1 MNVVAVIPVKPLAQ
15 AKSRLAP
22 YLKDVQRRRLVIT
35 MLRRVIRAAREAS
48 DEVWVLGADDSTRNV
63 ALKEGASWREDAGS
77 NINESLRLI
86 FEEAWTAGKS
96 PLFLPGDLPFLCSD
110 ELKGLI
116 AHAGSGDDSDLKIVL
131 SPANKGGGTNA
142 IFIPQRL
149 LFRLQLGPDSL
160 SLHVSEARRL
170 GLEPTVYASTGLAR
184 DLDTW
189 EDLQEYETHEPGFL
203 ARLTRGEG
211 GSDGSFYSQTEI

>member
-1 MNVVAVIPVKPLAQ
+1 MSVIPVKPLSQ

-22 YLKDVQRRRLVIT
+22 FLKDAQRRRLVT
-35 MLRRVIRAAREAS
+35 AMLRRVIRAAREAS
-48 DEVWVLGADDSTRNV
+48 AEVWVLGADVSVQRI
-63 ALKEGASWREDAGS
+63 ALEEGAVWREEAGS
-77 NINESLRLI
+77 DINESLRLV
-86 FEEAWTAGKS
+86 FDEAWDDGKS

-116 AHAGSGDDSDLKIVL
+116 AKADSDASMDTDPKIVL

-160 SLHVSEARRL
+160 SLHVSEAQRL
-170 GLEPTVYASTGLAR
+170 GLEPTVYASPGLAR

-189 EDLQEYETHEPGFL
+189 EDLQEYETQEPGLL
-203 ARLTRGEG
+203 ARLTRE
-211 GSDGSFYSQTEI
+211 ER

>member
-1 MNVVAVIPVKPLAQ
+1 MSVIPVKPLSQ

-22 YLKDVQRRRLVIT
+22 FLKDAQRRRLVT
-35 MLRRVIRAAREAS
+35 AMLRRVIRAAREAS
-48 DEVWVLGADDSTRNV
+48 AEVWVLGADVSVQRI
-63 ALKEGASWREDAGS
+63 ALEEGAVWREEAGS
-77 NINESLRLI
+77 NINESLRLV
-86 FEEAWTAGKS
+86 FDEAWDDGKS

-116 AHAGSGDDSDLKIVL
+116 AKADSGASMDTDPKIVL